1 MDCVARRT
9 RSRRALSEG
18 AWLEGSPSLRGHG
31 AAARSSGSSSAGGG
45 REGAGVSDSPDGL
58 GFDERSET
66 SVGAP
71 APQVI
76 VLDDDG
82 DEDDGGRGVDGDCK
96 KGASLQGNRGHR
108 SSRKSAYADEAVE
121 LGAWPRPPGLRNG
134 GESWSSSDRKAVIAV
149 SDLKGDDSEAT
160 VEDRTRSK
168 SGSNDVKSASWSGSD
183 AASGGLNACEHEG
196 REGEMLEV
204 NVAERKS
211 EDKEACDGGGEKE
224 IHKIADSNGEVEVL
238 ETNDANVEEK
248 DQELMVD
255 EGETHEVHKHDVK
268 FGVQESEQTGKQGV
282 SLNLADANRERKD
295 QEFEI
300 ADGKT
305 HEVCEP
311 NVEFRAQESQQTGKE
326 GGSHNLAFA
335 NGERKDQDVEVDEG
349 KTHEVHEPNVEF
361 EVEECRESGRKDGSN
376 ILADAEGQVDVLEIN
391 DVDEEEDAEVG
402 SDKRS
407 AQEVR
412 YFVTTSCVARR
423 TRSRMGKQRRVSY
436 TQYFKVELSDDSED
450 EEDEEE
456 EEAEDDSCYE
466 SDYADP
472 ENTRIMSGGG
482 QKGCGEDGQNYKVKP
497 DVRSFSGEDGSI
509 AVAHHAQ
516 SCFDSEP
523 CNKKQ
528 KVGFASNLDE
538 SKENFGFSSGMDC
551 GKGSCRRNQVKSGG
565 GGSKI
570 DVDGREWGSR
580 REGPQL
586 GKTKKRKRLRA
597 LKSCSLFNL
606 LVDTICNDLD
616 KLPENLVSSK
626 EKSSLSNVKPS
637 CNKDIFPCIFS
648 FADEDG
654 KPVEKSDFE
663 NALDELWADFEFAL
677 ESNNIGTYNNDEGQI
692 EVDIPEDES
701 DLLTLCSKGKHQF
714 ILDEQIGTRC
724 KFCSFV
730 NLEIKY
736 IIPSLATHI
745 WEGSARINSAK
756 VEGTLLFDDLCRTVK
771 DDGNPNSCGLL
782 KGTVWDLVPGIKD
795 KMYEHQQEAFEFMW
809 KNLAGGIDLDEL
821 KSGARSDVIGGC
833 VISHAPGTGKTR
845 LSIIFIQTY
854 MKVFPEC
861 RPVIV
866 APSGMLLTWEEE
878 FRKWN
883 VDLPI
888 HNLNAPDYSGKE
900 DIAFRQLAAK
910 EPRNISFMRL
920 VKLYSWV
927 KSNGILGISYGLFKK
942 LTADNSCDP
951 KLSQVLLEK
960 PGLLVLDEGHT
971 PRNERSLI
979 WKALGK
985 IKTEKR
991 IILSGTPFQN
1001 NFGELYNIM
1010 CLVKPKFAEKISI
1023 RTSKRGQRKAK
1034 FISYMEQDILPEK
1047 NEGKEIWA
1055 SLTNHVT
1062 DDNAEEIRSIL
1073 KPFVHIHSGNILNT
1087 LPGLRE
1093 CVIELDPPPHQKDI
1107 IEKMEH
1113 IGSNVIF
1120 ENEYKTS
1127 LASIHPSLVTY
1138 LNLSTEEESLLD
1150 KPLLEKQKLNP
1161 YIGVKTRFVMEVVR
1175 LCEALKEKV
1184 LIFSQYI
1191 QPLSMIK
1198 DQLIK
1203 LFNWSEGKEVLQMDG
1218 KIRTKYRQSSID
1230 IFNDMESEA
1239 RVLLA
1244 STKACCEG
1252 ISLTGASR
1260 VVLLDVVWNPAV
1272 GRQAISRAYRIGQ
1285 KKFVYTYNLMTSGT
1299 GERDK
1304 YDRQAKK
1311 DHLSKLVFSTEIDFT
1326 NVRNSSS
1333 QAKEEHS
1340 TKLISE
1346 DKILEE
1352 MTAHDKLKG
1361 MFLKIYYPPK
1371 GICT

>member
-1 MDCVARRT
+1 M
-9 RSRRALSEG
+9 
-18 AWLEGSPSLRGHG
+18 
-31 AAARSSGSSSAGGG
+31 
-45 REGAGVSDSPDGL
+45 
-58 GFDERSET
+58 
-66 SVGAP
+66 
-71 APQVI
+71 
-76 VLDDDG
+76 
-82 DEDDGGRGVDGDCK
+82 
-96 KGASLQGNRGHR
+96 
-108 SSRKSAYADEAVE
+108 
-121 LGAWPRPPGLRNG
+121 
-134 GESWSSSDRKAVIAV
+134 
-149 SDLKGDDSEAT
+149 
-160 VEDRTRSK
+160 
-168 SGSNDVKSASWSGSD
+168 
-183 AASGGLNACEHEG
+183 
-196 REGEMLEV
+196 
-204 NVAERKS
+204 
-211 EDKEACDGGGEKE
+211 
-224 IHKIADSNGEVEVL
+224 
-238 ETNDANVEEK
+238 
-248 DQELMVD
+248 
-255 EGETHEVHKHDVK
+255 
-268 FGVQESEQTGKQGV
+268 
-282 SLNLADANRERKD
+282 
-295 QEFEI
+295 
-300 ADGKT
+300 
-305 HEVCEP
+305 
-311 NVEFRAQESQQTGKE
+311 
-326 GGSHNLAFA
+326 
-335 NGERKDQDVEVDEG
+335 
-349 KTHEVHEPNVEF
+349 
-361 EVEECRESGRKDGSN
+361 
-376 ILADAEGQVDVLEIN
+376 
-391 DVDEEEDAEVG
+391 
-402 SDKRS
+402 
-407 AQEVR
+407 
-412 YFVTTSCVARR
+412 
-423 TRSRMGKQRRVSY
+423 
-436 TQYFKVELSDDSED
+436 
-450 EEDEEE
+450 
-456 EEAEDDSCYE
+456 
-466 SDYADP
+466 
-472 ENTRIMSGGG
+472 
-482 QKGCGEDGQNYKVKP
+482 
-497 DVRSFSGEDGSI
+497 
-509 AVAHHAQ
+509 
-516 SCFDSEP
+516 
-523 CNKKQ
+523 
-528 KVGFASNLDE
+528 
-538 SKENFGFSSGMDC
+538 
-551 GKGSCRRNQVKSGG
+551 
-565 GGSKI
+565 
-570 DVDGREWGSR
+570 
-580 REGPQL
+580 
-586 GKTKKRKRLRA
+586 
-597 LKSCSLFNL
+597 
-606 LVDTICNDLD
+606 
-616 KLPENLVSSK
+616 
-626 EKSSLSNVKPS
+626 
-637 CNKDIFPCIFS
+637 
-648 FADEDG
+648 
-654 KPVEKSDFE
+654 
-663 NALDELWADFEFAL
+663 
-677 ESNNIGTYNNDEGQI
+677 
-692 EVDIPEDES
+692 
-701 DLLTLCSKGKHQF
+701 
-714 ILDEQIGTRC
+714 
-724 KFCSFV
+724 
-730 NLEIKY
+730 
-736 IIPSLATHI
+736 
-745 WEGSARINSAK
+745 
-756 VEGTLLFDDLCRTVK
+756 EGTLLFDELCRTVK

-782 KGTVWDLVPGIKD
+782 EGTVWELIPGIKD

-809 KNLAGGIDLDEL
+809 KNLAGGIDLGEL
-821 KSGARSDVIGGC
+821 KCSARSDVFGGC

-878 FRKWN
+878 FKKWN

-900 DIAFRQLAAK
+900 DIAFRRLAAK
-910 EPRNISFMRL
+910 EHRNISLMRL

-927 KSNGILGISYGLFKK
+927 KGNSILGISYGLFKK

-951 KLSQVLLEK
+951 KLSQVLLER

-985 IKTEKR
+985 VKTEKR

-1023 RTSKRGQRKAK
+1023 RTSKQGKRKVE
-1034 FISYMEQDILPEK
+1034 FFLDMEQDFLPEK
-1047 NEGKEIWA
+1047 NEGKGIWA

-1062 DDNAEEIRSIL
+1062 DDNAEEVRSIL

-1107 IEKMEH
+1107 IDKMEH

-1138 LNLSTEEESLLD
+1138 LNLSSEEETLL
-1150 KPLLEKQKLNP
+1150 KRPLLEKQKLNP

-1326 NVRNSSS
+1326 NVRRSSS

-1340 TKLISE
+1340 SKLISE

-1352 MTAHDKLKG
+1352 MTAHDKLKS

-1371 GICT
+1371 GICA